1 MGSRLATAFVV
12 GRLAAAT
19 AAEVLPYHATV
30 TWPETTIPR
39 GTAGRRAEIAG
50 SSTLCRDSRI
60 DLGSPAGDLQYA
72 IVRVIKRARRQNH
85 FLELHTLSVRF
96 VAEGDRRVAA
106 ASSNAAAA
114 GAARPL
120 GTARL
125 LSTARSLVAFAVPTG
140 TAAAAVRSRASRMRL
155 ASTTPSRAAGVA
167 LSLLLEL
174 FELKGFLLEELPE
187 VLQCL
192 LPRGRI
198 AGQPEPASARR

>member
-1 MGSRLATAFVV
+1 MGSRLATALVV
-12 GRLAAAT
+12 GRLDAAT
-19 AAEVLPYHATV
+19 AAEVLPHHAAV

-39 GTAGRRAEIAG
+39 GTAGGGAEIAG

-85 FLELHTLSVRF
+85 FLELHTLGVRF
-96 VAEGDRRVAA
+96 VAEGDRRVGA
-106 ASSNAAAA
+106 ASSNTAAAQF
-114 GAARPL
+114 
-120 GTARL
+120 
-125 LSTARSLVAFAVPTG
+125 LVAFAIPTG

-174 FELKGFLLEELPE
+174 FELQGFLLEELLE

-192 LPRGRI
+192 LPLGRI